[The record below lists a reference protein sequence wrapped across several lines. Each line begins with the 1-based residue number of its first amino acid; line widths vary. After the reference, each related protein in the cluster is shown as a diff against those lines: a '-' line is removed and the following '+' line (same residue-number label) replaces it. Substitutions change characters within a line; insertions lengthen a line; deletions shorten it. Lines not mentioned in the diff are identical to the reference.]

1 MIRGEDIEQAIS
13 ELEKGQPT
21 YQTVQKLADLYIVR
35 DHIQDFV
42 SIDDSSEFLK
52 MASGKKLAG
61 VMSLMDEL
69 METTQLLNP
78 RLYESVMMRL
88 GEIPGR

>member
-1 MIRGEDIEQAIS
+1 MIRGEDIEQAIR

-42 SIDDSSEFLK
+42 SVDDSSEFLK
-52 MASGKKLAG
+52 MASGKNLAG

-78 RLYESVMMRL
+78 HLYESVMMRL